1 MNYWKVILSL
11 LTRRV
16 LASVDSLQNL
26 EEKNFVTMYQF
37 LINVTLTH

>member
-11 LTRRV
+11 LIRRV

-26 EEKNFVTMYQF
+26 EKKIVTMY
-37 LINVTLTH
+37 LITVTLTH